1 MDQQRPPFEADLVNP
16 ERGEILAQVAEQLI
30 SVRTRLGFD
39 IEYSAAQAQVDA
51 QRLAE
56 AEAGEAVLSEDE
68 LQRLADA
75 YDVGVTAFFGGR
87 VTPVQ
92 YLFGM

>member
-1 MDQQRPPFEADLVNP
+1 MDQQPPFEADLVEP
-16 ERGEILAQVAEQLI
+16 EREHILEQVAEQLI
-30 SVRTRLGFD
+30 SIRTRLGYNVEF
-39 IEYSAAQAQVDA
+39 AAKKAELEP

-56 AEAGEAVLSEDE
+56 AEDAESALSEEE

-75 YDVGVTAFFGGR
+75 YDVDVTAFFGGR

-92 YLFGM
+92 YLLGL

>member
-1 MDQQRPPFEADLVNP
+1 MDQQPPFEADLAHP
-16 ERGEILAQVAEQLI
+16 ERAEILAQVAEQMI
-30 SVRTRLGFD
+30 SIRTRLGFD
-39 IEYSAAQAQVDA
+39 VDFSAAQAGLDP

-56 AEAGEAVLSEDE
+56 AEAAEAALSEDE

-75 YDVGVTAFFGGR
+75 YDVGITAFFGGR

-92 YLFGM
+92 YLFGL

>member
-1 MDQQRPPFEADLVNP
+1 MDQQPPFDANLANP
-16 ERGEILAQVAEQLI
+16 ERAEILAQVAEQLI
-30 SVRTRLGFD
+30 SIRTRLGLD
-39 IEYSAAQAQVDA
+39 IEDAAAQAKLDP

-56 AEAGEAVLSEDE
+56 AEAAETALSDEE

-92 YLFGM
+92 YLFGA

>member
-1 MDQQRPPFEADLVNP
+1 MDQQPPFEANLAEP
-16 ERGEILAQVAEQLI
+16 EREEILAQVAEQLI
-30 SVRTRLGFD
+30 SIRTRLGYD
-39 IEYSAAQAQVDA
+39 VEYAAKQAALDP

-56 AEAGEAVLSEDE
+56 AEDAESALSEDE

-87 VTPVQ
+87 TTPVQ
-92 YLFGM
+92 YLFGA